1 MASIVMNVPVRPTPA
16 LEERRKGRREEG
28 NERKRAG
35 GEERGKNEERRGTGE
50 MEGSRAG
57 EERSKEQ

>member
-28 NERKRAG
+28 IERKRAG
-35 GEERGKNEERRGTGE
+35 GEERRKNEERRGTGRD
-50 MEGSRAG
+50 GG
-57 EERSKEQ
+57 EQGR

>member
-16 LEERRKGRREEG
+16 LEERRKRRREG
-28 NERKRAG
+28 IERKRAG
-35 GEERGKNEERRGTGE
+35 GEERGKNEKRRGTGE